1 MQCEAALDV
10 VERHVGLE
18 GVHALVRLVDDEHV
32 PGEIGN
38 LVELLID
45 AAEAD
50 GALEVLKTY
59 ELDESLG
66 AVRVV
71 ANGAKV
77 LLAVEAVRLAGKG
90 VHSADE
96 AVAALYSDELH
107 VVVVPRI
114 GDGGAV
120 GDDEHLLRADAAT
133 KVVGGERLAEA
144 RLCVPQELAAVRAAL
159 VPMGA
164 SESARLFHGALLLG
178 AQGVGGGAG
187 RVQHAVGIA
196 EPVELLVRLLAA
208 DLEPFLLG
216 FALDPLLLEVGVEV
230 GVVERARAVLPR
242 GVAAPLQVPLNVGGA
257 RLLLD
262 SLTHIL
268 LGVADLGPAVVAGN
282 LGRGVGV
289 DLRHRG
295 RGGLDDL
302 GDVDACH
309 G

>member
-1 MQCEAALDV
+1 MQREAALDV
-10 VERHVGLE
+10 VERYVGLE
-18 GVHALVRLVDDEHV
+18 GVYALVRLVDDEHI
-32 PGEIGN
+32 PGEVGN
-38 LVELLID
+38 LVELLVH

-50 GALEVLKTY
+50 GALEVLKAH
-59 ELDESLG
+59 ELDEPLG
-66 AVRVV
+66 AFRVV
-71 ANGAKV
+71 ADGTQV
-77 LLAVEAVRLAGKG
+77 LLAAEAVGLADQG
-90 VHSADE
+90 VHAADE
-96 AVAALYSDELH
+96 AVAALYSNELH

-120 GDDEHLLRADAAT
+120 GDDEHFLCADAAAQ
-133 KVVGGERLAEA
+133 VVCGERLAEA
-144 RLCVPQELAAVRAAL
+144 RLGVPQEFAAVRAAF

-164 SESARLFHGALLLG
+164 GEGTRLLHCTLLLG

-187 RVQHAVGIA
+187 CVQHAVGVA
-196 EPVELLVRLLAA
+196 EPVELLVRFLAA

-216 FALDPLLLEVGVEV
+216 FALDALLLEVCVEV
-230 GVVERARAVLPR
+230 GVAERARAVLPR
-242 GVAAPLQVPLNVGGA
+242 GVAAPLQVPLHVGGM

-262 SLTHIL
+262 ALAHVL

-295 RGGLDDL
+295 SGGLDDL